1 VKPIDDEEDPRLTRL
16 ISAVRADAE
25 PALWTRV
32 RARAEA
38 RPAVTGALA
47 WIMRPS
53 ALAASFA
60 LLLGTAGIALT
71 LGGTQTVA
79 ASGDEYATLGEAL
92 VAERD
97 AEVAPKTT
105 TPAPANRGAAVDSG
119 TIE

>member
-1 VKPIDDEEDPRLTRL
+1 VTTFEDDDPRLTQL
-16 ISAVRADAE
+16 IAAVKADAE

-38 RPAVTGALA
+38 RPATTGLLA
-47 WIMRPS
+47 WIARPA

-71 LGGTQTVA
+71 IGGTQTV

-97 AEVAPKTT
+97 AEVAPPATT
-105 TPAPANRGAAVDSG
+105 THAPHGAAVDSG
-119 TIE
+119 AGK